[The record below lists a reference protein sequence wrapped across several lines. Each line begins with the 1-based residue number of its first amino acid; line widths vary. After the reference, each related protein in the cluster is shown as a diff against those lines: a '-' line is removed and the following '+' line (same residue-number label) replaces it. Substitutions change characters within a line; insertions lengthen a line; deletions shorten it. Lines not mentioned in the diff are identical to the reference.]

1 MSDRASQRILVA
13 VKQQDSSERSEECT
27 PTSPRHSHPNTS
39 QTWSATANG
48 AGSPASSRAAA
59 GRSSAEPTRDTSG
72 VRARV
77 TSSRFVGRAT
87 ELAELEHALRE
98 ATEQRP
104 FVALLGGESGV
115 GKTRLVREFE
125 DRLSEREDVLVLRGE
140 AVEEADGELP
150 YAPLI
155 GALRP
160 LVRSRDVTLQELG
173 RGSRA
178 QLAALLP
185 GLDEEPA
192 VADRNDPSVQ
202 LRLFEAV
209 LELID
214 CLSEARVVVLTLED
228 MHWADRS
235 TRMFLDFLARSL
247 RRERVMLLLSYR
259 TDELHR
265 RHPLR
270 SLLAELERLDQV
282 RRIELEPFDRG
293 EMGEVLADIL
303 GETPSAQLVERLF
316 MRSEG
321 NPLYTEELLAAG
333 LDGRGA
339 APQSLRDAFML
350 RIERL
355 SDNAQAAAR
364 AISAGRALDEEMIAE
379 VAGIEPDPLNAAL
392 REAVAEQVL
401 VAGEDG
407 RLGFR
412 HALLREAM
420 YDDLLPGERSE
431 LHLALAVAY
440 EARAALEGDQGLELS
455 SAIAHHYAT
464 AGDQPAAL
472 RATVQAALAA
482 RDLHAYGDAADLAER
497 ALDLWPRVPD
507 ANELIPLDHVE
518 LLTLAAAAQ
527 RVAGDRARAETLLRR
542 ALRELDEVGGPEADP
557 RRYSALLD
565 DLSRIQWTLNRG
577 LEALETAQRALEL
590 LPDDEPTRERASLL
604 AWLARTRFLRGRYR
618 EALKEGEAA
627 LATAL
632 AAGDP
637 RAETE
642 VLNTLAMSQILL
654 GSVEEGIAR
663 MRRAIQLAHEDDDF
677 DGLDTAYSNL
687 ADTLNLAGR
696 SDEALKTAEAGVAA
710 TARPGARPRDWMLLT
725 LAELSFERGDW
736 EAARSYLDTAP
747 THPAGRQLILRR
759 LCEAEVCLG
768 VGDEDHAASYLEEIE
783 PLVARSS
790 EPQFIGAFGTLLAE
804 SRRRGRDLAGARA
817 AVANA
822 LDRIE
827 LCTDDVMRIA
837 RVTAAGMR
845 VEADIAQRAR
855 DLRERADE
863 RDAVAR
869 ARIHMQ
875 RLRAA
880 AAEGGPVERAWTAA
894 GAADLARAR
903 GRSDA
908 KLCMKAA
915 HEWEAISRP
924 FQRAVSLWRA
934 TEAYIE
940 AGDRT
945 AASQTAERALEDS
958 RRLGARWLGEE
969 LTALAQ
975 RARLDLGDAGG
986 TGAVSEAGRSGAAGD
1001 GAASP
1006 DSGAGEDPFGL
1017 TARERQVLALVAE
1030 GATNRQIGAAL
1041 YMAEKTASVHVS
1053 RILSKLGVQSRTQ
1066 AAAVAHRLHL

>member
-1 MSDRASQRILVA
+1 M
-13 VKQQDSSERSEECT
+13 
-27 PTSPRHSHPNTS
+27 
-39 QTWSATANG
+39 
-48 AGSPASSRAAA
+48 
-59 GRSSAEPTRDTSG
+59 
-72 VRARV
+72 
-77 TSSRFVGRAT
+77 SSRFVGRAG

-98 ATEQRP
+98 AAEQRP
-104 FVALLGGESGV
+104 FVTLLGGESGV
-115 GKTRLVREFE
+115 GKTRLVRELE
-125 DRLSEREDVLVLRGE
+125 RRLSDRDDVLVLRGE

-160 LVRSRDVTLQELG
+160 LVRSRDPALAELG

-192 VADRNDPSVQ
+192 SADRNDPAAQ

-214 CLSEARVVVLTLED
+214 CLSEERVVVLTLED

-282 RRIELEPFDRG
+282 RRINLDPFDRE
-293 EMGEVLADIL
+293 EMREVLADIL
-303 GETPSAQLVERLF
+303 GEPPGAQLVERLYA
-316 MRSEG
+316 RSEG
-321 NPLYTEELLAAG
+321 NPLYVEELLAAG

-355 SDNAQAAAR
+355 SANAQAAAR

-379 VAGIEPDPLNAAL
+379 MTGIEPDPLNAAL

-440 EARAALEGDQGLELS
+440 EARAALEDDHGLELS

-482 RDLHAYGDAADLAER
+482 RELHAYGDAADLAER

-507 ANELIPLDHVE
+507 APERIPLDHVE
-518 LLTLAAAAQ
+518 LLTLAAGAQ
-527 RVAGDRARAETLLRR
+527 RVAGDRGRAETLLHM
-542 ALRELDEVGGPEADP
+542 ALRELDPESDP

-577 LEALETAQRALEL
+577 LESVETAQRALEL
-590 LPDDEPTRERASLL
+590 LPDEKPTRERASLL
-604 AWLARTRFLRGRYR
+604 AWLARTRHLRGRYR
-618 EALKEGEAA
+618 DALKEGELA

-632 AAGDP
+632 EAGDR
-637 RAETE
+637 RAESE
-642 VLNTLAMSQILL
+642 VLNTLAMSQIVL
-654 GSVEEGIAR
+654 GDVEAGVAR
-663 MRRAIQLAHEDDDF
+663 MRRAIEIAHEDEDY
-677 DGLDTAYSNL
+677 DGLGTAYSNL
-687 ADTLNLAGR
+687 AEMLNLVGR
-696 SDEALKTAEAGVAA
+696 PDEALKTAETGLTV
-710 TARPGARPRDWMLLT
+710 TARPGTRMHDWMAVT
-725 LAELSFERGDW
+725 MAELSFEIGAW
-736 EAARSYLDTAP
+736 EGARSYLDMTP
-747 THPAGRQLILRR
+747 THPGGRQLIFRR
-759 LCEAEVCLG
+759 LSQAEVCLG
-768 VGDEDHAASYLEEIE
+768 VGDEERAAGYLEEIE

-817 AVANA
+817 AVGNA

-855 DLRERADE
+855 DLREKADE

-880 AAEGGPVERAWTAA
+880 AAEGGPVERAWAA
-894 GAADLARAR
+894 SGAADLARAR
-903 GRSDA
+903 ARSDP
-908 KLCMKAA
+908 KLWIKAA
-915 HEWEAISRP
+915 REWETISRP
-924 FQRAVSLWRA
+924 FQRAVALWRA

-940 AGDRT
+940 AGDRP
-945 AASQTAERALEDS
+945 AAAQAAQDAVEITG
-958 RRLGARWLGEE
+958 RLGARWLTAE
-969 LTALAQ
+969 LVALAQ
-975 RARLDLGDAGG
+975 RARLELGDAGG
-986 TGAVSEAGRSGAAGD
+986 A
-1001 GAASP
+1001 P
-1006 DSGAGEDPFGL
+1006 SGAGQAGGSGDAAAGRDGAGADGDPFGL

-1030 GATNRQIGAAL
+1030 GATNRQIGASL

-1066 AAAVAHRLHL
+1066 AAAVAHRLHLG